1 MKHIRQ
7 SQFSV
12 VVFLAVFVMTGIGLV
27 LAGHVITVATGGTTI
42 SANEDVGAIYNISV
56 NNSDILGGI
65 NITQVNITL
74 PTTFSFVANSN
85 ISSIGPDVV
94 FSNTTT
100 ILTWFNETS
109 LVGNNSRHYFQFNAS
124 ATTPGMF
131 NITVRTLNV
140 TGLFET
146 NISVTINDTT
156 VPVNANYST
165 LSEVNSTNISRSNA
179 QINITAADNGVLET
193 IFIRLFNAS
202 SSLLNSSTI
211 TTGVVSL
218 FANFT
223 SLVDGTYYFNA
234 TVNDTYGN
242 TNMTA
247 TRTFSVDTVVP
258 NITYQAITETN
269 STNISRTNIMINVT
283 ASDVNGGNIRTI
295 FIRLFNASSSLLNSP
310 NQTSPSAAVSANY
323 TGLADGTYY
332 FNATVNDTADN
343 TNVTPTRTIT
353 IDTVVPNITYQTI
366 TEANSTNI
374 SRSNIMVNVTASDI
388 NDGNIRTIFIRLY
401 NATLVLNSTVNQ
413 TSPQSSAFANF
424 TSLVDGTY
432 YFNASVNDTAD
443 NTNMTVIRTVTIDTV
458 VPNITYQAITETNS
472 TNLSRRNIMVNVTVS
487 DVNGGNTRGII
498 IRVSNSSSAVV
509 NSSEATSGSALF
521 ANLTVPRDGVYYFNA
536 TVNDTADNFN
546 ITQTRAVVIDTTSP
560 SATLTCTPNPVG
572 RDEAITC
579 SCTGSDATS
588 GVQTTT
594 YTTNP
599 ATTQTGT
606 FTTTC
611 TATDYAGNSGTGSF
625 EYTVSS
631 SGSGP
636 SGGGGGS
643 SSSSSAAAASGSE
656 WKNTVLFDESELS
669 SKISVSWDLAAKER
683 LRLKLDGEEHHVGVK
698 SVDGN
703 KVLIEVSSVPQEAS
717 LAVGENKKFEVN
729 GDDYYD
735 LEVSVKSILNDK
747 ATVGVV
753 YLHEVMSPALAPEA
767 VPVDTGVVPDDAL
780 QPGETN
786 PIVWII
792 LIIVVLGL
800 VMFVVYWMKK
810 K

>member
-310 NQTSPSAAVSANY
+310 NQTSPS
-323 TGLADGTYY
+323 
-332 FNATVNDTADN
+332 
-343 TNVTPTRTIT
+343 
-353 IDTVVPNITYQTI
+353 
-366 TEANSTNI
+366 
-374 SRSNIMVNVTASDI
+374 
-388 NDGNIRTIFIRLY
+388 
-401 NATLVLNSTVNQ
+401 
-413 TSPQSSAFANF
+413 SSAFANF